1 MTVVVKLGGSVLTDK
16 GSPETLDGARLDRLV
31 ETIAS
36 SDVEDLAIVHG
47 AGSYGHPHAAKRG
60 VSTECGTR
68 DAGDVVAIHRA
79 VRRLNDEL
87 VDRLGAAGV
96 PALPVH
102 PLSAAHRDASGE
114 LWLPVSAAAT
124 MLEEGFVP
132 VAHGDV
138 IAHAGEG
145 VTIVSGDDLVV
156 SLAAGLDADRAG
168 VCSTT
173 PGVLDERGEVVPTID
188 GFEDVRDLL
197 GASEETDV
205 TGGMAGKVRAL
216 LGVDAPAW
224 IFGPDDLAAFL
235 RDESVGT
242 RIE

>member
-16 GSPETLDGARLDRLV
+16 GSPETIDDERLDRLV
-31 ETIAS
+31 ETIAAS
-36 SDVEDLAIVHG
+36 GAEDLAIVHG
-47 AGSYGHPHAAKRG
+47 AGSFGHPHAAERG
-60 VSTECGTR
+60 VSTERGTS
-68 DAGDVVAIHRA
+68 DAGDVVTIHRA

-87 VDRLGAAGV
+87 VDRLGTAGV

-102 PLSAAHRDASGE
+102 PLSAAHRDASDE
-114 LWLPVSAAAT
+114 LWVPVSAVST
-124 MLEEGFVP
+124 MLAEGFVP
-132 VAHGDV
+132 VTHGDV
-138 IAHAGEG
+138 IAHAGKG
-145 VTIVSGDDLVV
+145 GTIVSGDDLVA

-173 PGVLDERGEVVPTID
+173 PGVLDERGEVVAEIRD
-188 GFEDVRDLL
+188 FEEVRDLL
-197 GASEETDV
+197 GASGETDV

-224 IFGPDDLAAFL
+224 IFGPDGLAAFL
-235 RDESVGT
+235 RGEPTGT